1 MTGRHTGH
9 CTVRQNG
16 QVLNSTDITI
26 ASILKKQGYQTA
38 LIGKWGLGKAPS
50 YSSTVKASQSRG
62 LHEHKQQQRELLSC
76 VHTRSLTS
84 RVSGNSINHRFL
96 CACMKSGSVGI
107 GQLSPQ
113 APQTTLRPPMSPTLR
128 ALTSSS
134 ATTARRMP
142 TTTTP
147 TSCYITRLVPW
158 QPANITCYIDVNQLY
173 HFQVQ

>member
-50 YSSTVKASQSRG
+50 YSSTVKASQSSG

-107 GQLSPQ
+107 GQLSPSGS
-113 APQTTLRPPMSPTLR
+113 TDYPPATNVPNPEGFDFFLGYNSQENAHNYYPYFLLHNKVSTG
-128 ALTSSS
+128 ATSKHY
-134 ATTARRMP
+134 M
-142 TTTTP
+142 
-147 TSCYITRLVPW
+147 
-158 QPANITCYIDVNQLY
+158 LY
-173 HFQVQ
+173 RC